1 MWLPDGARERARIPK
16 MVRFQEKWRQA
27 LTLLREVR
35 ASGFTVSGVLA
46 DAEFGDVGLFRAFL
60 HRLRLP
66 YAVGISSNITVF
78 LGSPPLVWHTR
89 NARGRP
95 RKHPELAAGVKAIPV
110 STVLATTKRR

>member
-78 LGSPPLVWHTR
+78 LGSPRSSGTRGTRADGLGNIPSSPL
-89 NARGRP
+89 A
-95 RKHPELAAGVKAIPV
+95 
-110 STVLATTKRR
+110 